1 VALEKSD
8 MGGEIHR
15 YSLPDCSLDCSMKLE
30 TPVSALAV
38 NPMTDLMAVGCETG
52 TVAAFAL
59 SDEGFGEQL
68 YNCQKH
74 TGEVCCLTFAV
85 RGSKLLSSAKDG
97 TCLVWDDKDGSLL
110 SEVTC
115 EIPAEDPALN
125 KNNNKNKRKQRPK
138 GNAIVR
144 GCAFGDLEGNI
155 FYSVASY
162 RMGSSYLY
170 RWFTDQNDPS
180 QYTLYDRVACTQ
192 SPVSA
197 MSLSQDGGLLVM
209 GTTESSV
216 TLWGTAEWRPLKVF
230 REVHG
235 FLPTCAAAR
244 PFPVALQG
252 EEDGV
257 QVHARTGSGDG
268 TIACMTLQKSAPGV
282 IPNGSSG
289 GYAFMLLLHRLLVV
303 LVLGCIFSPV
313 VKEAHTRCRASETM
327 TTCLLQ
333 EGFYIPSSKLTI
345 ESRPY

>member
-1 VALEKSD
+1 

-15 YSLPDCSLDCSMKLE
+15 YSLPDCRLDSSMKLE

-38 NPMTDLMAVGCETG
+38 NPMTDLMAVGCEDG
-52 TVAAFAL
+52 TMAAFAL

-68 YNCQKH
+68 YICKKH
-74 TGEVCCLTFAV
+74 TEEVCCLAFSI
-85 RGSKLLSSAKDG
+85 RESKLLSSAKDG
-97 TCLVWDDKDGSLL
+97 TCLIWDDQDGSLL
-110 SEVTC
+110 SQVTC
-115 EIPAEDPALN
+115 VIPEEDPALN
-125 KNNNKNKRKQRPK
+125 NKNNKNKRKPRAK
-138 GNAIVR
+138 GNVIVR

-170 RWFTDQNDPS
+170 RWFKDQNDPS
-180 QYTLYDRVACTQ
+180 QYKLHDRVACTQ

-216 TLWGTAEWRPLKVF
+216 SLWGTADWRPLKVF
-230 REVHG
+230 HEVHG

-268 TIACMTLQKSAPGV
+268 TIACMTLQKSAPGA
-282 IPNGSSG
+282 IQKGSTG
-289 GYAFMLLLHRLLVV
+289 GYAVMVLLHRLFIV
-303 LVLGCIFSPV
+303 LILSCIISPV
-313 VKEAHTRCRASETM
+313 VKEAHTRCSAAETM

-333 EGFYIPSSKLTI
+333 EGFYIPSSKLVV